1 MVEQLDG
8 KCGRVKA
15 QVGKAKKQACIYSYA
30 NNDDYM
36 LGIADRLDILEVILP
51 ILISEYNM
59 PSADELIHFKDY
71 YINKVNMFR
80 NRLGHVKLGEQVL
93 HIQGSNR
100 ADGYIFNACFTDTG
114 TNYSVP
120 MSVILFMS
128 ASASACLS
136 SSLVGFR
143 YLCHRPSA
151 AAPPQSLPSSPRSAP
166 SAFLRT
172 PRGCG
177 HRHCGRVSCRRAIWE
192 SSGLQ
197 RDGR

>member
-93 HIQGSNR
+93 HIQGKDVPIDQALHR
-100 ADGYIFNACFTDTG
+100 MLRKI
-114 TNYSVP
+114 SVR
-120 MSVILFMS
+120 LK
-128 ASASACLS
+128 
-136 SSLVGFR
+136 
-143 YLCHRPSA
+143 
-151 AAPPQSLPSSPRSAP
+151 
-166 SAFLRT
+166 
-172 PRGCG
+172 
-177 HRHCGRVSCRRAIWE
+177 RHCSQSKICSVSNVVIEQTVTFSMHASPTRVPIIRYPCR
-192 SSGLQ
+192 
-197 RDGR
+197 